1 MITLTLANF
10 RSDNHDLTS
19 LPQTDKTADG
29 GGLTVVLDVLTHP
42 LQIDFLFFGLHLQ
55 FVATDDDDDGAV
67 LVCRYYD

>member
-19 LPQTDKTADG
+19 LPQTDKTADE

-55 FVATDDDDDGAV
+55 FV
-67 LVCRYYD
+67 